1 MLVLLFTGMTVCCTL
16 VKRNVTRTVCLNSS
30 EQEKKT
36 YETKETSNPSNSI
49 QSIKDV
55 SLVTSRGLEIEYEW
69 SDPNG
74 LLEDVVERIE
84 GIRPFVPVRILGKI
98 ESKECIVRYIDVDG
112 VQSTRC
118 GCPH

>member
-1 MLVLLFTGMTVCCTL
+1 MLLVSLFTGMTICCTL

-36 YETKETSNPSNSI
+36 YETKETLNPSNSI

-55 SLVTSRGLEIEYEW
+55 SLVTSRGLEIEYEC

-74 LLEDVVERIE
+74 LLEDVMERIV
-84 GIRPFVPVRILGKI
+84 GIRPFVPVRILGKLA
-98 ESKECIVRYIDVDG
+98 SKECIVRYID
-112 VQSTRC
+112 QSTRC
-118 GCPH
+118 GRPH